1 MRVAPGANGLGA
13 GVREGARQHWVARLL
28 AVLLVCLLAGCAAN
42 KPPEGSTLAP
52 PVAAD
57 AAPSAETART
67 RDFKTGEAPYAVVKV
82 FYATDRAKTG
92 DSAPNSTYG
101 PSRGKLA
108 FGVADVS
115 IPRDHRMG
123 HLEAPAISQLEF
135 REDPEQHVVLLSVA
149 EQDRA
154 SFFRSIGAKIAA
166 SPKRSALVF
175 IHGYN
180 ITFSEAARRTA
191 QLSYDL
197 AFDGAPLFYS
207 WPSQGNVPGYV
218 IDANNSDWT
227 VTHLTDVLASL
238 IERSGADNV
247 YVIAHSLGT
256 RALVD
261 AVRDLKA
268 TKPAARSKIREVI
281 LAAPD
286 IDSEIFVRDI
296 APRIASA
303 GTGITLYAS
312 ANDKA
317 MVASRNLHGY
327 PRAGDSSQGL
337 ALARGVDTIDASGAG
352 TDFVGHAYYGD
363 SASIISDMF
372 EIIHNGKRASE
383 RRWLTPAG
391 ETSKRYWMFQR
402 PQS

>member
-1 MRVAPGANGLGA
+1 MRERRWGQAWGP
-13 GVREGARQHWVARLL
+13 RLL
-28 AVLLVCLLAGCAAN
+28 AVLLLCLGIAGCAAN
-42 KPPEGSTLAP
+42 KPPDGSTLAP

-57 AAPSAETART
+57 AAPSAEAART

-82 FYATDRAKTG
+82 FYATNRAKTG
-92 DSAPNSTYG
+92 DNAPNSKYG
-101 PSRGKLA
+101 TARGKLA

-154 SFFRSIGAKIAA
+154 SFFRAIGARVAA
-166 SPKRSALVF
+166 SPKKSALVF

-180 ITFSEAARRTA
+180 ITFADAARRTA

-218 IDANNSDWT
+218 IDANNSDWA
-227 VTHLTDVLASL
+227 VAHLTDVLATL

-261 AVRDLKA
+261 AVRDLGQ
-268 TKPAARSKIREVI
+268 TKPEARGKIREVI

-303 GTGITLYAS
+303 GTGITLYS
-312 ANDKA
+312 SGNDKA

-327 PRAGDSSQGL
+327 PRAGDASQGL
-337 ALARGVDTIDASGAG
+337 ALARGVDTIDATGAG

-363 SASIISDMF
+363 SASIIADMF
-372 EIIHNGKRASE
+372 EIIHNGKRPQQ

-391 ETSKRYWMFQR
+391 ESSKRYWMFHR

>member
-1 MRVAPGANGLGA
+1 MT
-13 GVREGARQHWVARLL
+13 RLL
-28 AVLLVCLLAGCAAN
+28 AVVLVCLLAGCAAN
-42 KPPEGSTLAP
+42 PQPDGSTIAP

-57 AAPSAETART
+57 SASSPEART
-67 RDFKTGEAPYAVVKV
+67 RDFAGDDAPYAIVKV

-92 DSAPNSTYG
+92 DSQPNGKYG
-101 PSRGKLA
+101 AARGKLA
-108 FGVADVS
+108 FGIADVS

-123 HLEAPAISQLEF
+123 RLEAPAISQLEF
-135 REDPEQHVVLLSVA
+135 RENPEQHVVLLSVA
-149 EQDRA
+149 EQDRS
-154 SFFRSIGAKIAA
+154 SFFRAIGARIAA
-166 SPKRSALVF
+166 SPKKSALVF

-218 IDANNSDWT
+218 IDANNTDWT
-227 VTHLTDVLASL
+227 VTHLTDVLSTL

-261 AVRDLKA
+261 AVRDLSRN
-268 TKPAARSKIREVI
+268 KPQVRGKIREVI

-296 APRIASA
+296 APRIAA
-303 GTGITLYAS
+303 PGTGITLYAS

-327 PRAGDSSQGL
+327 PRAGDSAQGL
-337 ALARGVDTIDASGAG
+337 VLARGVDTIDASGAG

-363 SASIISDMF
+363 SASIIADMF
-372 EIIHNGKRASE
+372 EIIHNGKRPAD
-383 RRWLTPAG
+383 RRWLSPAG
-391 ETSKRYWMFQR
+391 DGTKRYWLFQR

>member
-1 MRVAPGANGLGA
+1 
-13 GVREGARQHWVARLL
+13 VARLL
-28 AVLLVCLLAGCAAN
+28 AAAFTCLTLAACAAN
-42 KPPEGSTLAP
+42 QPSEPPTIAP

-57 AAPSAETART
+57 AAPSSETART
-67 RDFKTGEAPYAVVKV
+67 RDFGTDDAPYAIVKV

-92 DSAPNSTYG
+92 DSQPNSKYG
-101 PSRGKLA
+101 PARGKLA
-108 FGVADVS
+108 FGIADVS

-123 HLEAPAISQLEF
+123 RLEAPAISQLEF
-135 REDPEQHVVLLSVA
+135 RENPEQHVVLLSVT

-154 SFFRSIGAKIAA
+154 SFFRAIGARLAA
-166 SPKRSALVF
+166 SPRKSALVF

-180 ITFSEAARRTA
+180 ITFAEAARRTA

-227 VTHLTDVLASL
+227 VTHLTDVLATL
-238 IERSGADNV
+238 IERSGAENV

-261 AVRDLKA
+261 AVRDLGRN
-268 TKPAARSKIREVI
+268 KPQARGKIREVI

-296 APRIASA
+296 APRIAA
-303 GTGITLYAS
+303 PGTGITLYAS

-327 PRAGDSSQGL
+327 PRAGDSSQGI

-363 SASIISDMF
+363 SASIIADMF

-383 RRWLTPAG
+383 RRWLSPAG
-391 ETSKRYWMFQR
+391 EGSKRYWLFKR

>member
-1 MRVAPGANGLGA
+1 MFVTILVFGALLG
-13 GVREGARQHWVARLL
+13 
-28 AVLLVCLLAGCAAN
+28 GCAAN
-42 KPPEGSTLAP
+42 QGAGDPSIAP

-57 AAPSAETART
+57 VAPGASEVART
-67 RDFKTGEAPYAVVKV
+67 RDFQSDDAPYATVKV

-92 DSAPNSTYG
+92 ESAPNDKYG
-101 PSRGKLA
+101 PGRGKLL
-108 FGVADVS
+108 FGVAEVS

-123 HLEAPAISQLEF
+123 TLEGPAVSRLEF
-135 REDPEQHVVLLSVA
+135 REDPERHVVLLAVA
-149 EQDRA
+149 ERDRA
-154 SFFRSIGAKIAA
+154 SFFREMGARIAA
-166 SPKRSALVF
+166 SPQRSALVF

-180 ITFSEAARRTA
+180 ITFAEAARRTA

-218 IDANNSDWT
+218 IDANNTDWT
-227 VTHLTDVLASL
+227 VTHLKDVLGG
-238 IERSGADNV
+238 IVERSGADNV

-261 AVRDLKA
+261 AVEDLGRERA
-268 TKPAARSKIREVI
+268 NVRARIREVI

-286 IDSEIFVRDI
+286 IDAEIFVRDI
-296 APRIASA
+296 APRIA
-303 GTGITLYAS
+303 TGGSGVTVYAS

-327 PRAGDSSQGL
+327 PRVGDSSRGL
-337 ALARGVDTIDASGAG
+337 ALARGIDTIDATGAG

-363 SASIISDMF
+363 SVSIISDMF
-372 EIIHNGKRASE
+372 ELIHNGKRPVE
-383 RRWLTPAG
+383 RQWLTPAG
-391 ETSKRYWMFQR
+391 EASKRYWVFR
-402 PQS
+402 GPGS